1 MASHQ
6 LPLSLCKPES
16 KEMFFDFGAGEILGL
31 ALLAIILVGPD
42 RLPHLAV
49 DAAKLIKKIRTMSQT
64 ATSELR
70 KNLGPGFEDLQPSD
84 LHPKKF
90 IKKQIANALDED
102 DEEKPKFKAKLDPD
116 LL

>member
-1 MASHQ
+1 
-6 LPLSLCKPES
+6 
-16 KEMFFDFGAGEILGL
+16 MFFDFGAGEILGL

-49 DAAKLIKKIRTMSQT
+49 DAAKLIKKIRAMSQT

-102 DEEKPKFKAKLDPD
+102 GEEKPKFKAKLDPD